1 MPRIP
6 RRTTARPHPGEDDI
20 VVDSIRVYMARTT
33 HLHRISGRG
42 AGFSSYYR
50 LSGEAKSA
58 KAEPKRK
65 EELTSRYE
73 GSHSLLGV
81 IWQVSTAT
89 GWIPFFVKWGLPYAE
104 LMTMMAD
111 APHYVSEE
119 EATTKQVK
127 PKSTVE
133 LFTQMQAKNN
143 ETGRN

>member
-1 MPRIP
+1 
-6 RRTTARPHPGEDDI
+6 
-20 VVDSIRVYMARTT
+20 MARTT

-50 LSGEAKSA
+50 LNGEAKSA

-81 IWQVSTAT
+81 IWQIATAT
-89 GWIPFFVKWGLPYAE
+89 GWTVHYIQWRVSYAL

-133 LFTQMQAKNN
+133 LFTQLQQKNN